1 MGTNLYGDGDLVV
14 SEILAQE
21 VGLKLGER
29 GAFWNHPAITYAGSA
44 TYMGSKVIKMDF
56 IDSGATKMQAVASA
70 AAVTPDAFTFTRAS
84 ITLAQQRMGRSVGD
98 LLRVL
103 SPSGAIR
110 DVDAFAA
117 DAAGSY
123 GISLSQLLITAAT
136 GFSTDI
142 SDTGADLTWAKIRE
156 AKATLIAAN
165 AQFTDG
171 NVICVLHPVQ
181 YADLE
186 ADASSAGI
194 GDAVSRSPEAQAIQQ
209 ANGFLSGYR
218 GSLFG
223 IDFFTSTDVPTAN
236 AAADRQ
242 GFMACPGGLVWA
254 DALIPA
260 SGDAANR
267 EILVDGGRMQIEFER
282 EGSTALNNVY
292 YQAILGAAIGQ
303 DGAGVTVT
311 SGAT

>member
-1 MGTNLYGDGDLVV
+1 MGQNLYAGGDLVV

-21 VGLKLGER
+21 VGLKLAER
-29 GAFWNHPAITYAGSA
+29 GTFWNHPAITYAGSA
-44 TYMGSKVIKMDF
+44 TYQGSSTIKMDF
-56 IDSGATKMQAVASA
+56 IDSGATKMAAVASNV
-70 AAVTPDAFTFTRAS
+70 AVTPDEFTFTRAS

-103 SPSGAIR
+103 SPSGVIR

-123 GISLSQLLITAAT
+123 GISLSQLLITSAQS
-136 GFSTDI
+136 FSADV
-142 SDTGADLTWAKIRE
+142 GASGDDLTWEVIRN

-165 AQFTDG
+165 ASFTDG

-186 ADASSAGI
+186 ANSAAAGI

-223 IDFFTSTDVPTAN
+223 VDFFTSTDVPLSGDSV
-236 AAADRQ
+236 DRI

-254 DALIPA
+254 DALIPS

-292 YQAILGAAIGQ
+292 YQAILGSAVGQ
-303 DGAGVTVT
+303 DGAGVKIY
-311 SGAT
+311 SDA

>member
-1 MGTNLYGDGDLVV
+1 MGNNLYAGGDLVV
-14 SEILAQE
+14 SEILSQE
-21 VGLKLGER
+21 VGLKLAER
-29 GAFWNHPAITYAGSA
+29 GTFWNHPAITYAGSA
-44 TYMGSKVIKMDF
+44 TYQGSSTIKMDF
-56 IDSGATKMQAVASA
+56 IDSGATKMSAVASNV
-70 AAVTPDAFTFTRAS
+70 AVTPDAFTFTRAS

-103 SPSGAIR
+103 SPSGVIR

-123 GISLSQLLITAAT
+123 GVSLSQLLITAGA

-165 AQFTDG
+165 ANFTDG

-186 ADASSAGI
+186 ADAAAAGI

-209 ANGFLSGYR
+209 ANGFLSGFR

-236 AAADRQ
+236 AAADRR
-242 GFMACPGGLVWA
+242 GFMACPSGLLWA

-260 SGDAANR
+260 SGDTANR
-267 EILVDGGRMQIEFER
+267 EILVDGGRMAIEFER
-282 EGSTALNNVY
+282 DASKALQNVY
-292 YQAILGAAIGQ
+292 YQAILGCSIGQ
-303 DGAGVTVT
+303 DSAGVTIT
-311 SGAT
+311 SDA

>member
-1 MGTNLYGDGDLVV
+1 MGNNLYAGGDLVV
-14 SEILAQE
+14 SEILSQE
-21 VGLKLGER
+21 VGLKLAER
-29 GAFWNHPAITYAGSA
+29 GTFWNHPAITYAGSA
-44 TYMGSKVIKMDF
+44 TYQGSSTIKMDF
-56 IDSGATKMQAVASA
+56 IDQGAQKMSAVASNV
-70 AAVTPDAFTFTRAS
+70 AVTPDAFTFTRAS

-103 SPSGAIR
+103 SPSGVIR

-123 GISLSQLLITAAT
+123 GVSLSQLLITAGA

-142 SDTGADLTWAKIRE
+142 SDTAANLTWAKIRE

-165 AQFTDG
+165 ANFTDG

-181 YADLE
+181 YSDLE
-186 ADASSAGI
+186 ADAAAAGI

-236 AAADRQ
+236 AGADRR
-242 GFMACPGGLVWA
+242 GFMACPSGLLWA

-260 SGDAANR
+260 SGDTANR
-267 EILVDGGRMQIEFER
+267 EILVEGGRMAIEFER
-282 EGSTALNNVY
+282 DASKALQNVY
-292 YQAILGAAIGQ
+292 YQAILGCSIGQ
-303 DGAGVTVT
+303 DSAGVTIT
-311 SGAT
+311 SDA